1 VLSVQRSRGLAEV
14 PKMEKSPI
22 VKEETGGRRSRGS
35 GEGTSEG
42 LWEKT
47 RIFVKSRRAISNP
60 GHWIW
65 KDTWQ
70 RISASLIHNQKKQS
84 REETGLAKSEL
95 TIRSQSLIARRT
107 RTVDLVP
114 KHSSIQK
121 IGKEE
126 EATRESPEVWGHE
139 GSWPTVI
146 VHGHINEEVSIE
158 S

>member
-1 VLSVQRSRGLAEV
+1 VLSVQRIRGLAEV
-14 PKMEKSPI
+14 LKMEKSSI

-42 LWEKT
+42 LREQT

-60 GHWIW
+60 GRWIW
-65 KDTWQ
+65 KDVWQ
-70 RISASLIHNQKKQS
+70 RISASLIHDRKKQS

-95 TIRSQSLIARRT
+95 AIRSQSLIARRT

-114 KHSSIQK
+114 KSFVDSE

-126 EATRESPEVWGHE
+126 EVARESPEVWGRE
-139 GSWPTVI
+139 RSWPTVI
-146 VHGHINEEVSIE
+146 VHGHINGRA
-158 S
+158 